1 MLDKIVKISLLFRGL
16 ALASLGAFCILSNFV
31 NNSQIES
38 PINSVFLVILG
49 IISLVIGLAL
59 YRD

>member
-1 MLDKIVKISLLFRGL
+1 MLDKIAKIFLLFGGL
-16 ALASLGAFCILSNFV
+16 ALASLGAFCILASFV

-49 IISLVIGLAL
+49 MISLVIGLAL